1 MVVTSTKEKSS
12 KATSAMA
19 NALVAILGI
28 RHIGVEIHVCHITG
42 MACHNFL
49 AMVHANISTR
59 ISVVMKSWFFVEIT
73 VSKGIV
79 WNISVGGR
87 MQ

>member
-19 NALVAILGI
+19 NALVA

-79 WNISVGGR
+79 WNIPVGGR

>member
-19 NALVAILGI
+19 NALVLSGTQ
-28 RHIGVEIHVCHITG
+28 HIGVEINVCHITG
-42 MACHNFL
+42 LVRHNFL

-59 ISVVMKSWFFVEIT
+59 MSVVMKSWFFVEIT

-79 WNISVGGR
+79 WNIPVGGE

>member
-12 KATSAMA
+12 KATSGMA
-19 NALVAILGI
+19 NALVA
-28 RHIGVEIHVCHITG
+28 RHIGVEIHVCHVPG
-42 MACHNFL
+42 MVCHNFL

-59 ISVVMKSWFFVEIT
+59 ISVVIKSWFPADIT
-73 VSKGIV
+73 VGSV
-79 WNISVGGR
+79 WNIPVGGR